1 MRATRGLKHLPRD
14 TFFAHLRADLVST
27 HRLLG
32 KPPVVSGWHG
42 TRSLWQPPYGIGR
55 QEPSDSLKQLE
66 PLTMSAPLTGRRQT
80 WMQESGGDGGAEG
93 GDGGDG
99 GVGGGEGG
107 GGEGGGDGGGEGEA

>member
-42 TRSLWQPPYGIGR
+42 TRSLWQPP
-55 QEPSDSLKQLE
+55 
-66 PLTMSAPLTGRRQT
+66 
-80 WMQESGGDGGAEG
+80 
-93 GDGGDG
+93 
-99 GVGGGEGG
+99 
-107 GGEGGGDGGGEGEA
+107 